1 MGKLTVT
8 IITLNEER
16 NIARCLDSVKEV
28 ADEIVVI
35 DSFST
40 DRTKEICLS
49 YGVKFIENKWPG
61 YAAQKNFAHKKSS
74 NDLILSLDADEA
86 LSNELVKSIR
96 QIKGSSE
103 ESLYMFRRLTNYCGQ
118 WIRHCGWYPDKK
130 LRIYNRKDCH
140 WEGNVHEELVYPEG
154 RKIILLD
161 GDCLHYSFYSISEH
175 VKQADN
181 FTNLAAREAFEKG
194 ERSNFFLVLFAPV
207 FKFVQSYII
216 RLGFLDGYYG
226 WIICR
231 ISADATFMK
240 YIKLRELWKKAK

>member
-103 ESLYMFRRLTNYCGQ
+103 ESLYMFRRLT
-118 WIRHCGWYPDKK
+118 
-130 LRIYNRKDCH
+130 
-140 WEGNVHEELVYPEG
+140 
-154 RKIILLD
+154 
-161 GDCLHYSFYSISEH
+161 
-175 VKQADN
+175 
-181 FTNLAAREAFEKG
+181 
-194 ERSNFFLVLFAPV
+194 
-207 FKFVQSYII
+207 
-216 RLGFLDGYYG
+216 
-226 WIICR
+226 
-231 ISADATFMK
+231 
-240 YIKLRELWKKAK
+240 